1 MLLNF
6 SFDNWMSYYEKNNFS
21 MIATRE
27 RQHNG
32 RIPRIKKYDMRVLPI
47 SAIYGGNASG
57 KTNFCFALKFVK
69 KMIVS
74 GTGSQSDKLINI
86 EPFRL
91 DKKAAQMPSRFS
103 MDLLIDETIYQFSFA
118 VTRSKV
124 VEEKL
129 VKITSTSEVVL
140 YNRQNDKPNFDQSLK
155 HDEALKYAFKGTRDN
170 QLFLTN
176 SVSQKI
182 DTFRPI
188 YEWFKDK
195 LVLVAPDDRFQAYDS
210 FIDEKDPLYITMN
223 EILPLLDT
231 GVIEL
236 EGESILLENA
246 AIPDKLKEDLKENVS
261 EDNPILV
268 MSPAEHKW
276 YTVSVEDGEFIA
288 KKLVT
293 YHDNAEGGKTKFE
306 IFHESDGTRRVLD
319 LLPAILDLTD
329 SESGKVYIIDEIDRS
344 LHTLLSKQLI
354 QYYLSNC
361 SESSR
366 SQLVMTTHDLLLMN
380 QDLLRRDEMWVTE
393 RSRDGKTSMYSFS
406 EFKDVRYDKDIRK
419 SYMQGRLGGIPRVL
433 LDSYAVCREVE

>member
-27 RQHNG
+27 RQHNE

-69 KMIVS
+69 KMVVR
-74 GTGSQSDKLINI
+74 GAGPLPEKLINI
-86 EPFRL
+86 EPFSL
-91 DKKAAQMPSRFS
+91 DKNASNRPSRFS
-103 MDLLIDETIYQFSFA
+103 IELLIEDTIYQFSFA

-129 VKITSTSEVVL
+129 VKITSASERVL
-140 YNRQNDKPNFDQSLK
+140 YDRQNGKPNFDQSLK
-155 HDEALKYAFKGTRDN
+155 HDDALKYAFEGTRDN

-195 LVLVAPDDRFQAYDS
+195 LVLVAPDDRFQAFDS
-210 FIDEKDPLYITMN
+210 FLDEKDPLYVTMN
-223 EILPLLDT
+223 EMLPLLDT
-231 GVIEL
+231 GVTEL
-236 EGESILLENA
+236 AGESILLKNA
-246 AIPDKLKEDLKENVS
+246 ALPDKLKEDLMENVI
-261 EDNPILV
+261 EGHPVLV

-276 YTVSVEDGEFIA
+276 YTVSIEDGEFIA

-293 YHDNAEGGKTKFE
+293 YHDDAQGGKTKFE
-306 IFHESDGTRRVLD
+306 IFNESDGTRRVLD
-319 LLPAILDLTD
+319 LLPAILDLTE
-329 SESGKVYIIDEIDRS
+329 SKSGKVYIIDEIDRS
-344 LHTLLSKQLI
+344 LHTLLSKQLLE
-354 QYYLSNC
+354 YYLSSC

-366 SQLVMTTHDLLLMN
+366 SQLIMTTHDLLLMN

-393 RSRDGKTSMYSFS
+393 RSRDGRTSIYSFS

-433 LDSYAVCREVE
+433 LDSHAVCRAVE